1 MLVAAVVFSTGT
13 AEAAITKTLKYGMK
27 DAQVKE
33 LQQNLNA
40 AGFTVS
46 TSGAGSVGYETTSF
60 GAKTKLAVQAYQR
73 SKGLTADGVF
83 GPASRAAWGG
93 TTTGGN
99 TTLPAG
105 CTTTAGFSST
115 TGQPCNGSTTTTQTG
130 PVTVSLAS
138 DTPASAVIIAG
149 QANAELAK
157 FTFTGTGTVNS
168 VTLTRGGVSDQSTLS
183 NVYLY
188 DGATRLTDGYSFNNA
203 GVLTMNNVN
212 LAVNGSKTITVKAD
226 VASGTTSY
234 TISVRL
240 SSVTVGTTVNT
251 VSLSGNEM
259 SIATGTTVLGTAK
272 LLTASPS
279 PSAATINAGTS
290 YVAEQLRNGLSTD
303 VIKDRL
309 LHGELNQY
317 FRPEFL
323 NRFDG
328 IVLFKPLAQ
337 EDIKKIAEL
346 LLRGVAKDLEAKGV
360 ELRVADAALEYFS
373 QIGFDPEF
381 GARPLRRVIQEHVE
395 NKLAELILSNQ
406 LKRRDVIV
414 IGEGGEVRRNT

>member
-1 MLVAAVVFSTGT
+1 VV
-13 AEAAITKTLKYGMK
+13 
-27 DAQVKE
+27 D
-33 LQQNLNA
+33 
-40 AGFTVS
+40 FT
-46 TSGAGSVGYETTSF
+46 
-60 GAKTKLAVQAYQR
+60 
-73 SKGLTADGVF
+73 
-83 GPASRAAWGG
+83 
-93 TTTGGN
+93 N
-99 TTLPAG
+99 
-105 CTTTAGFSST
+105 
-115 TGQPCNGSTTTTQTG
+115 
-130 PVTVSLAS
+130 
-138 DTPASAVIIAG
+138 VI
-149 QANAELAK
+149 
-157 FTFTGTGTVNS
+157 V
-168 VTLTRGGVSDQSTLS
+168 
-183 NVYLY
+183 
-188 DGATRLTDGYSFNNA
+188 
-203 GVLTMNNVN
+203 
-212 LAVNGSKTITVKAD
+212 
-226 VASGTTSY
+226 
-234 TISVRL
+234 
-240 SSVTVGTTVNT
+240 
-251 VSLSGNEM
+251 
-259 SIATGTTVLGTAK
+259 IAT
-272 LLTASPS
+272 S
-279 PSAATINAGTS
+279 NAGTS